1 MDTLADIL
9 IRTANDRDG
18 DALLAMVSA
27 VYLEYPGCRVDEE
40 SEAPELKAP
49 ATVARKVSGRWWV
62 AERDG
67 DVIGSVA
74 VVPVDRKTVELKKL
88 YVAKTARRSGLG
100 AQLVKLAESEALARQ
115 APSMFLWTDIRFED
129 AHRLYERLG
138 YVRAPGT
145 RAIPDASNT
154 VEYRYAK
161 DLTP

>member
-1 MDTLADIL
+1 MDYLSGIM
-9 IRTANDRDG
+9 IRTATDRDG
-18 DALLAMVSA
+18 DALLAMVSQ

-40 SEAPELKAP
+40 TEVPELKAP
-49 ATVARKVSGRWWV
+49 ATVARQTSGRWWV

-74 VVPVDRKTVELKKL
+74 VKPVDRKTVELKKL
-88 YVAKTARRSGLG
+88 YVARHARRSGLG
-100 AQLVKLAESEALARQ
+100 AQLVKLAESEALARN
-115 APSMFLWTDIRFED
+115 APSMFLWTDIRFQD

-145 RAIPDASNT
+145 RSIPDASNT
-154 VEYRYAK
+154 VEYRYSK